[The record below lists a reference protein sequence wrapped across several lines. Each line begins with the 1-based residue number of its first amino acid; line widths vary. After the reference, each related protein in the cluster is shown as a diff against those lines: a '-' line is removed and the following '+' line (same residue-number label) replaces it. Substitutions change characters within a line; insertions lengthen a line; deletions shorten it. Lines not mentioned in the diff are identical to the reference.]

1 MTFEFA
7 AGEMTSVD
15 RNCDTLVGM
24 SFHIPMDNQD
34 LPELQ
39 DQTSVEEEEKDQTEK
54 KNQKK
59 EFPAKKFYKMI
70 LPHID
75 ASGKSD
81 LPVRSTIEI

>member
-7 AGEMTSVD
+7 ASEMTSVD

-24 SFHIPMDNQD
+24 SFHIPVDNQD
-34 LPELQ
+34 FPELQ
-39 DQTSVEEEEKDQTEK
+39 DQTSTEEEEKDQTEK

-59 EFPAKKFYKMI
+59 EFPAKKFYRMI

-75 ASGKSD
+75 ASGKTD
-81 LPVRSTIEI
+81 LPVSFFIEI